1 MQLPKELLTLITDGE
16 NNNVEFKKSTT
27 AITKD
32 VYETVCS
39 FSNRGGGHISWSK
52 R

>member
-1 MQLPKELLTLITDGE
+1 MQLPKELLTLITNGE

-32 VYETVCS
+32 VY
-39 FSNRGGGHISWSK
+39 
-52 R
+52 